1 MLVYKNKMSDRLAV
15 KPRKISIAKIS
26 IAEKSKIPSRE
37 SSPVSS
43 PRYKREQEIIDSSQE
58 DVMSEEIPPEITD
71 DYLEDIESCKI
82 QCGDFVIESFDRKLS
97 YAEMVNLGC
106 TSLNKSPFSTSI
118 CRKGVFVLR
127 PKKSEEGYEYVYD
140 YLRTLKAV
148 DMQTEG
154 NISLESCESEL
165 LDDFVNTPKEGT
177 NALLVHV
184 STKSDIAKECM
195 FANVRCLTVQYPG
208 QSFGYVKLLIGGYY
222 EEGFTLQLLIYSLQE
237 SYEENDTITVTNHH
251 RVSKMLGLCTREIDF
266 IVIQCEKISWNDS
279 INLKN
284 RIVNLSWDRPTQL
297 SFFIPDRNYP
307 KIVSHSDDLVVRS
320 NAKIFLRKSGLP
332 KKYFCNVEI
341 VLTHDD
347 IIDLISFTQSKG
359 HEYLSVGN
367 MSPIETMIRARIQSI
382 RSATGA
388 ISNVFFS
395 NRDKW
400 IAHCLAMR
408 GIKYEYKIYLLPDE
422 AKSFLKTKT
431 RISFL
436 YEILQPKNYEVYNA
450 KMLE

>member
-1 MLVYKNKMSDRLAV
+1 MSDRLAV
-15 KPRKISIAKIS
+15 KPRKISISKIS

-43 PRYKREQEIIDSSQE
+43 PRYKREKEIIDTSQE
-58 DVMSEEIPPEITD
+58 NVMSEELPPEITD

-82 QCGDFVIESFDRKLS
+82 QYGDFVAESFDRKLS

-106 TSLNKSPFSTSI
+106 KSLNKSPFSTSI

-127 PKKSEEGYEYVYD
+127 PKKDEEGYEYVYD
-140 YLRTLKAV
+140 YLLTLKAV
-148 DMQTEG
+148 NMQMEG

-177 NALLVHV
+177 NALLIHV

-195 FANVRCLTVQYPG
+195 FANVRCLTVQYTG
-208 QSFGYVKLLIGGYY
+208 QSFGYVKLLVGGYY
-222 EEGFTLQLLIYSLQE
+222 EEGLTLHLLIYSPQE
-237 SYEENDTITVTNHH
+237 SYEENDIITVTNHH

-266 IVIQCEKISWNDS
+266 TVIQCEKISWDDS

-284 RIVNLSWDRPTQL
+284 RIVNLAWDRPTQL
-297 SFFIPDRNYP
+297 SFSVPDQNYP

-320 NAKIFLRKSGLP
+320 NTKIFLRTSGLP
-332 KKYFCNVEI
+332 KKFQCTVEI
-341 VLTHDD
+341 VLTRDD
-347 IIDLISFTQSKG
+347 MVDLISFAQSKG

-367 MSPIETMIRARIQSI
+367 MHPIETMIHAKLQFI
-382 RSATGA
+382 RSATGT
-388 ISNVFFS
+388 ISNVFFV

-408 GIKYEYKIYLLPDE
+408 GIKYEYKMYLRPDE
-422 AKSFLKTKT
+422 LKSFIKPKT

-436 YEILQPKNYEVYNA
+436 YEILQSKNYEVYNA
-450 KMLE
+450 KMLEQ